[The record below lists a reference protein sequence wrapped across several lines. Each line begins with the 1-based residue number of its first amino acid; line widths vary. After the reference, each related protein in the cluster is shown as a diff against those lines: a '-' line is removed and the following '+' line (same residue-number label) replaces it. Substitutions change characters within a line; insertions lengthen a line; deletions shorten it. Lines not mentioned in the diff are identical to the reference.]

1 MLEPGLDISQIMN
14 VSKMAEDV
22 GEDWV
27 QEKFI
32 NLPTDSNARLV
43 DFFFMSSRM
52 ICIFE
57 DFQVQEI
64 DIESREV
71 IKLYNLQE
79 IEGFEISEDVEED
92 KVMAFALEKDVMLVS
107 VACMTQV
114 HVFEYTEEE
123 EQSLAHVATIPN
135 PDITEIV
142 FVDYILVM
150 VQDLKDHIKIMCWDP
165 DTENTAGSIEV
176 EGGGSTKALIQA
188 GSECIYF
195 TAGSQVG
202 KIKVP
207 EMSLLFK
214 VDSGHK
220 KPVVDFAVSRL
231 YD

>member
-1 MLEPGLDISQIMN
+1 MPGANSTVLEPDQNMSQIMN
-14 VSKMAEDV
+14 MSKMADDV
-22 GEDWV
+22 PEDWV

-43 DFFFMSSRM
+43 DFFFISSRM
-52 ICIFE
+52 LCLFE

-92 KVMAFALEKDVMLVS
+92 KVVAFALEKDVQLVS

-123 EQSLAHVATIPN
+123 EQSLNHVAVIPN
-135 PDITEIV
+135 PDITQLV

-150 VQDLKDHIKIMCWDP
+150 VQDLKDHIKIVCWDP
-165 DTENTAGSIEV
+165 DTEDTAGSIQI
-176 EGGGSTKALIQA
+176 EGG
-188 GSECIYF
+188 
-195 TAGSQVG
+195 
-202 KIKVP
+202 
-207 EMSLLFK
+207 
-214 VDSGHK
+214 
-220 KPVVDFAVSRL
+220 
-231 YD
+231 